1 MPKPIVLLAMAAFAL
16 TACGTRLPD
25 SAFVESQKSSA
36 SASNTSASAG
46 DASTPGAATSG
57 DTGATSVDTGGGAAA
72 TGGTTGGG
80 SGTTGG
86 GTTSGGAT
94 TGGSGTTGGA
104 TSGGGGEANTASD
117 VGVTPTSIKIGNIT
131 AIQGIF
137 GPDAFGVS
145 LRGLQVFVQSINDRG
160 GINGRKL
167 QLVTCDDR
175 ENAAQDLQCAQ
186 KLVEQD
192 KVFAMIGG
200 NSDASARSA
209 KYLNDKG
216 IPRVSFPLDTGFYK
230 YPH

>member
-1 MPKPIVLLAMAAFAL
+1 MPKPIVLLAMAAFVL

-25 SAFVESQKSSA
+25 SAFVESQKSSNA
-36 SASNTSASAG
+36 VSNSSASAG
-46 DASTPGAATSG
+46 DASTPGSATSG

-72 TGGTTGGG
+72 SGGTTGDAAASTGGGGTTSGGTTNGGATSG

-86 GTTSGGAT
+86 G
-94 TGGSGTTGGA
+94 

-131 AIQGIF
+131 AIQGVF

-167 QLVTCDDR
+167 QLVSFDDR
-175 ENAAQDLQCAQ
+175 ANGARTLHCA
-186 KLVEQD
+186 
-192 KVFAMIGG
+192 
-200 NSDASARSA
+200 
-209 KYLNDKG
+209 
-216 IPRVSFPLDTGFYK
+216 PTRVDQ
-230 YPH
+230 